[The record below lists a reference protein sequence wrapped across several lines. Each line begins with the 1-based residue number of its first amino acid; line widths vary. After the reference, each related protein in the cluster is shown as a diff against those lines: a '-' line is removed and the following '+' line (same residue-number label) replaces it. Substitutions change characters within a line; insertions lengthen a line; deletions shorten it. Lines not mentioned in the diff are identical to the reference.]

1 MRTHTEIWIAIYDAR
16 EDYDSILDLEAEVDA
31 EDLKNKDK
39 ILDLFADYMTSAPLI
54 TDPEGDVPSGKYDEA
69 ARGRDCVDR
78 RGCHLLIRSRE

>member
-39 ILDLFADYMTSAPLI
+39 ILDLFADY
-54 TDPEGDVPSGKYDEA
+54 
-69 ARGRDCVDR
+69 
-78 RGCHLLIRSRE
+78 